1 MDASTSTPIAT
12 NDTNAASN
20 ITAPS
25 LFSRIM
31 AKVAEFLM
39 PTFLRREYS
48 NILNTFAKGKYAYL
62 ALVLAIVFGI
72 AEWQQPGYFPRPE
85 EWTYAL
91 VRTFPFTFLSEFVIT
106 TSLITSTDVMYRWV
120 SYVQVHSSSVY
131 SH

>member
-1 MDASTSTPIAT
+1 METSASTPIAT
-12 NDTNAASN
+12 NDTNAASS
-20 ITAPS
+20 ITVPS

-31 AKVAEFLM
+31 AKIVEFLM

-48 NILNTFAKGKYAYL
+48 NILSTLAKGKYAYL
-62 ALVLAIVFGI
+62 ALVLAIVFGM
-72 AEWQQPGYFPRPE
+72 AEWQQPGYFPRPD

-91 VRTFPFTFLSEFVIT
+91 VRTFPFTFLSEFAIT

-120 SYVQVHSSSVY
+120 SYVQVHSSLAY